1 MNISILQSLQIQ
13 SSSRLNGNGPLKE
26 DPSTVGVAVKRPSS
40 APPTACVQNWA
51 ISRPSMTDPS
61 KTQKITISI
70 HNKLPARPALPQA
83 ECPSSAVE
91 EEDLKPLP
99 SATITNSSAAE
110 PTSNL
115 STVSVATNVSKQEV
129 PDEIFV
135 EPAVNGNPK
144 LCSDNMVLY
153 GAEPSG
159 RSEESKGLFKRNCNV
174 VASNGILIG
183 KVVRTL
189 HNSHS
194 TCQNAEERSQHEL
207 PKIDSLNGAI
217 SLDNEYKENGLKL
230 DDSACQVQPIK
241 PSEIFFSKANG
252 VLETV
257 SYICSPGL
265 SHLCCIQY
273 S

>member
-1 MNISILQSLQIQ
+1 MSILQSLQIQ
-13 SSSRLNGNGPLKE
+13 SSNRLNGNGPLKE

-51 ISRPSMTDPS
+51 ISRPSMADPS
-61 KTQKITISI
+61 KPQKITISI
-70 HNKLPARPALPQA
+70 HNKLPPRQALPQ

-91 EEDLKPLP
+91 EEELKPLP
-99 SATITNSSAAE
+99 SATITNSSTAE
-110 PTSNL
+110 PTSIL

-144 LCSDNMVLY
+144 LCSDSMVPY

-159 RSEESKGLFKRNCNV
+159 KSEESKGLFKRNCNV
-174 VASNGILIG
+174 LSSNGILLG

-194 TCQNAEERSQHEL
+194 SCQNAEERSQHEL
-207 PKIDSLNGAI
+207 PKLDSLNGAI
-217 SLDNEYKENGLKL
+217 GLDNEYKENGLKL
-230 DDSACQVQPIK
+230 DDSTCQVQPIK

-257 SYICSPGL
+257 SSICSSGL
-265 SHLCCIQY
+265 SHLGYIQY